1 MAFFFFFRLTLVE
14 LNMTEFKVWYPLGYY
29 TDSFQMLSVQQKI
42 NWRQRFSMLHLG
54 NKMLPVYLGQLKYK
68 QHTTVKIT
76 LSHFPQPPVNTF
88 FALCVVL
95 CTGERTEDPRR
106 NQRKNKDAEISSI
119 LRNSP
124 RQVPLKF
131 ELITTIA
138 RFHYD
143 QGVLA

>member
-1 MAFFFFFRLTLVE
+1 
-14 LNMTEFKVWYPLGYY
+14 
-29 TDSFQMLSVQQKI
+29 
-42 NWRQRFSMLHLG
+42 MLHVG
-54 NKMLPVYLGQLKYK
+54 NKMLPVYLGQLKYE
-68 QHTTVKIT
+68 QHTTIKIT
-76 LSHFPQPPVNTF
+76 LSHLPQPPVNTA

-95 CTGERTEDPRR
+95 CTGERTEDPRG

-119 LRNSP
+119 LLNSP
-124 RQVPLKF
+124 RQIPLKF